1 MKRKPQDIPAR
12 LSVDSS
18 VILVDLLGESQ
29 GAIARTVLE
38 DRLKKLYFPHTAVAE
53 AYYILCRRR
62 GHTYAEHAVFT
73 FLEGMFAEVVSSG
86 ELDQVAG
93 RYKCERS
100 ISLADCYVLAAAKL
114 QNASA
119 LFAEPETDLARE
131 IKLRNFDV
139 DILFLSDLE
148 EAEH

>member
-12 LSVDSS
+12 LSIDSS
-18 VILVDLLGESQ
+18 VILVDLLGESL
-29 GAIARTVLE
+29 GALARTVLE
-38 DRLKKLYFPHTAVAE
+38 DRLKKLYFPHTAIAE

-62 GHTYAEHAVFT
+62 GHPYAEHAVFA
-73 FLEGMFAEVVSSG
+73 FLEGMFTEVVSSE
-86 ELDQVAG
+86 ELDQAAG

-119 LFAEPETDLARE
+119 LFAEPETDLTRE
-131 IKLRNFDV
+131 IKSRSFDV
-139 DILFLSDLE
+139 DILFLSEL
-148 EAEH
+148 

>member
-18 VILVDLLGESQ
+18 VILVDLLGESH
-29 GAIARTVLE
+29 GALARTVLG
-38 DRLKKLYFPHTAVAE
+38 DPLKRLYFPHTVIAE

-62 GHTYAEHAVFT
+62 GHEYAEHAVFT
-73 FLEGMFAEVVSSG
+73 FLEGMFAEVVSSE
-86 ELDQVAG
+86 ELDQAAG

-100 ISLADCYVLAAAKL
+100 ISLADCYVIAAAKL
-114 QNASA
+114 RNASA

-131 IKLRNFDV
+131 IKSHNFDV
-139 DILFLSDLE
+139 DILFLSEL
-148 EAEH
+148 

>member
-29 GAIARTVLE
+29 GALARTVLE
-38 DRLKKLYFPHTAVAE
+38 DRLKKLYFPHTAIAE

-62 GHTYAEHAVFT
+62 GHEYAEHAVFT
-73 FLEGMFAEVVSSG
+73 FLEGMFTEVVSSE
-86 ELDQVAG
+86 ELDQAAG

-114 QNASA
+114 RNASA

-131 IKLRNFDV
+131 IKSRNFDV
-139 DILFLSDLE
+139 DILFLTEL
-148 EAEH
+148 